1 MPAEREI
8 ARAAERRL
16 ESEVVSKRAEVE
28 SLSKLVDTVNKLE
41 ASVGAKAQAGTWRT
55 ARRFLSRRKIR
66 DTPSITSAKFNILSL
81 ARCRSTLPGVCRDAA
96 VGGGAQEPQRAA
108 RTGTQGRRRGTPS
121 VTIT

>member
-41 ASVGAKAQAGTWRT
+41 ASVGAKAQAGT
-55 ARRFLSRRKIR
+55 
-66 DTPSITSAKFNILSL
+66 
-81 ARCRSTLPGVCRDAA
+81 
-96 VGGGAQEPQRAA
+96 
-108 RTGTQGRRRGTPS
+108 
-121 VTIT
+121 